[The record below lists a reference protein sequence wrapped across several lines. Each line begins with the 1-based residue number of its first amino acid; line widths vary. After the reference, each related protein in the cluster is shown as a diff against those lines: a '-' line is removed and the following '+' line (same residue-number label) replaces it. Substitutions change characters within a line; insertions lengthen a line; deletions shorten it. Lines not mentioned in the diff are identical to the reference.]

1 MNVQPR
7 PRAHTAVVPPVPDGG
22 PRDFIAV
29 DDSGAFSYHPSEQDL
44 CGAFEYVEEARGII
58 DRRGTDFRLTLGPH
72 RRVVL
77 GPALGPVEFHWL
89 RQTWHAALK
98 VHSEAHRLQRF
109 FPGTREQLLR
119 DLFECLA
126 FERGTVVSA
135 GEGTGDGAWNVDIDG
150 DQTRVPDL
158 QGVDRL
164 LSAPVRLEGARVRD
178 PFGHVYRPVRHR
190 RHWYLPVVVGHIL
203 YVEVPPSGA
212 TR

>member
-1 MNVQPR
+1 MNVTPR
-7 PRAHTAVVPPVPDGG
+7 LPANTAKGHPVPAGRS
-22 PRDFIAV
+22 RDFIAV
-29 DDSGAFSYHPSEQDL
+29 DDGGNFTYHPSEQDL
-44 CGAFEYVEEARGII
+44 CAAFEYVEEARSII
-58 DRRGTDFRLTLGPH
+58 DRCGTDFRLALGPH

-77 GPALGPVEFHWL
+77 GPDLGPVEFHWL
-89 RQTWHAALK
+89 RQAWHASLT
-98 VHSEAHRLQRF
+98 VHSKAHRLQRF
-109 FPGTREQLLR
+109 FPGTREQLLL

-126 FERGTVVSA
+126 LERATAVGA
-135 GEGTGDGAWNVDIDG
+135 GEGTGDGAWNVEIDG
-150 DQTRVPDL
+150 GQTRVPDL

-164 LSAPVRLEGARVRD
+164 LSGPVRLERARVRD